1 MARLTGFGFDPD
13 QSNIWGTVQFG
24 LSPVRLAPVQLAPVR
39 RGDEDFEWAN
49 LAKPAPVAKFDR

>member
-13 QSNIWGTVQFG
+13 QSNVWGTVQFG
-24 LSPVRLAPVQLAPVR
+24 LAPVRLAPVRL
-39 RGDEDFEWAN
+39 GGEDFEWAN